1 MTATMGTMESRNALA
16 VLCALA
22 SAGGCAHTVRLYQA
36 SEVCRP
42 PDIGPSN
49 IAPASLIE
57 DAENGDSQI
66 VVHDGRDG
74 YVYTFVDPDSDLT
87 QGAAPPTKMVV
98 PILGGAQG
106 SGCAWNLRGKL
117 AAEDSAFVGL
127 GMNMSH
133 PKAAYD
139 ASRYAGVTFFAR
151 RSPGTSA
158 RVRVHFPDW
167 NTDPDGAIC
176 RDCFND
182 FGAEITVTEQWTQYT
197 LRFES
202 LEQLPGWGTP
212 RPQRIDSSRLFGIQF
227 RVVDRDAPF
236 DIWIDDLAF
245 IESVPP
251 ATTQAAAAPVSVRRF

>member
-1 MTATMGTMESRNALA
+1 MGSRNALVA
-16 VLCALA
+16 LFALA
-22 SAGGCAHTVRLYQA
+22 SAGACAHTVPMYQA
-36 SEVCRP
+36 SEICRP
-42 PDIGPSN
+42 PDTGPGD
-49 IAPASLIE
+49 IPPASLIE

-74 YVYTFVDPDSDLT
+74 FLYTFVDPDSDLT

-98 PILGGAQG
+98 PIVGGAQG
-106 SGCAWNLRGKL
+106 SRCAWNIRGKL
-117 AAEDSAFVGL
+117 ADGNIAFVGL

-182 FGAEITVTEQWTQYT
+182 FGADITVTEQWTQYS

-202 LEQLPGWGTP
+202 LEQLQGWGTP

-227 RVVDRDAPF
+227 RVMDRGAPF
-236 DIWIDDLAF
+236 DIWIDDVAF
-245 IESVPP
+245 IESAPQPP
-251 ATTQAAAAPVSVRRF
+251 TTQAAAAPVSAR